1 LQRETS
7 IGGDIYFYLRT
18 APGSNFIG
26 LFFMPEEYVAAD
38 TRFSLQEVRRHFK
51 LLTTRDLI
59 HYDQKIRYVF
69 LPKMA
74 EEEIGASLLPKDN
87 RCASIQKLYDS
98 LPTSYL
104 NDLFFDRYGAAFNLK
119 AREDYRSTPTYT
131 QITSD
136 QEPQQEIIC
145 PKSVLDEK
153 TEDEEA
159 LLLSR
164 YSAEQRREIVEV
176 RKHLASTRANGKL
189 ARSVWIKI
197 LKAWELLSVE
207 QVMHGIEIYLDR
219 GYALDGKK
227 ERYLFAIMKNASE
240 ADVART
246 RQKRNPSG
254 FSTVT
259 QHNLL
264 AMEEAKRR
272 LNGK

>member
-1 LQRETS
+1 
-7 IGGDIYFYLRT
+7 
-18 APGSNFIG
+18 
-26 LFFMPEEYVAAD
+26 
-38 TRFSLQEVRRHFK
+38 
-51 LLTTRDLI
+51 
-59 HYDQKIRYVF
+59 
-69 LPKMA
+69 MA

-164 YSAEQRREIVEV
+164 YSEEQRREIVEV